1 MGRLSVLLLGAG
13 FVARGGGSY
22 VVSLLVVEAEV
33 VEVEVE
39 EDSGGELGAVP
50 VCFVSARKG
59 WICS

>member
-1 MGRLSVLLLGAG
+1 MLGLWP
-13 FVARGGGSY
+13 GGG
-22 VVSLLVVEAEV
+22 VVMVSLLVVEAEV
-33 VEVEVE
+33 VEVEVEVEVE